1 MSKKTIGQE
10 IKAVVKLRKMSVEEL
25 ASRLNVSKPNVF
37 DIYRRTSIDTAL
49 LERLCEVLGYNFFE
63 GFANRY
69 RSLSP
74 ILKEAQESAAELSAS
89 GLSTPKEGPV
99 PYQLQNEVLLQLVRE
114 SHHLYK
120 ALLKELKVAR
130 G

>member
-1 MSKKTIGQE
+1 MPKKTIGQE
-10 IKAVVKLRKMSVEEL
+10 IKAVVKQRKMSVEEL

-63 GFANRY
+63 GFAKRY
-69 RSLSP
+69 KSLSP
-74 ILKEAQESAAELSAS
+74 SLKNAQETVAEL
-89 GLSTPKEGPV
+89 PKNNLQQATEPV
-99 PYQLQNEVLLQLVRE
+99 SYQLHNEVLVQLVRE

-120 ALLKELKVAR
+120 ALLKELRVAR